1 MSASKMII
9 QLGCL
14 MAVGFSLAL
23 VPLVG
28 QSSDALA
35 AYRNGQ
41 YQQAIDIT
49 QKELA
54 ADPNNL
60 DSYAVQCWSLNSLK
74 RFGDSIQ
81 IAQKGRQISATD
93 HRLVE
98 VLAEANFALRN
109 DISALSYY
117 QQYITLATAHEV
129 ESRYIRDAYR
139 DLAEIFVRFTEYHHA
154 DIALVAAIQFDKGK
168 SANDP
173 VRAARLWGRLGF
185 VREQTGN
192 LVAASSAYDKALSID
207 PTNADGLSG
216 RERIKAAKPGA

>member
-14 MAVGFSLAL
+14 MALGFSLAL

-154 DIALVAAIQFDKGK
+154 DIALVAAKIG
-168 SANDP
+168 
-173 VRAARLWGRLGF
+173 RAH
-185 VREQTGN
+185 V
-192 LVAASSAYDKALSID
+192 
-207 PTNADGLSG
+207 
-216 RERIKAAKPGA
+216 